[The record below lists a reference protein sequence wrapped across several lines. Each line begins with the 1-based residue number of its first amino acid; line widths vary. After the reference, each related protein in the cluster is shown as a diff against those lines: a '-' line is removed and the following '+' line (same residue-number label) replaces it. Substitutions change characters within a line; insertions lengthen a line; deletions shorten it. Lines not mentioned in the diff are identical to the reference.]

1 MQYTKPLLILFV
13 YKKTSTL
20 YTLSLYKKTLP
31 EINQVKSFSP
41 TKIIN
46 HRHISTINPIFLFA
60 LQVDLHIR

>member
-20 YTLSLYKKTLP
+20 YKLSLYKKTLP
-31 EINQVKSFSP
+31 EINQVKSFHQQ
-41 TKIIN
+41 KVIN
-46 HRHISTINPIFLFA
+46 RKHISTINPIFLFA